1 MVAKTPLTESLTD
14 QRPPLK
20 GAAQR
25 IFDAALDLFYQRG
38 IRAVG
43 VDDIVCEAGVTK
55 PSLYR
60 NFASKEDLVV
70 ACLEEVTRDGI
81 EKMDAV
87 IAEAGDNPRDQV
99 RALIAHKAAGMTD
112 PGFRGCAIS
121 NCAVEFPEPGHQGRR
136 VIEECKIQFR
146 DKFVELTRAMQA
158 REPEALADG
167 LILLIE
173 GAYSSSHVYGSQ
185 GPAQSLVRAAD
196 ALIESYRPVS

>member
-1 MVAKTPLTESLTD
+1 MAAKSQLNENPVE
-14 QRPPLK
+14 QRAPLK

-38 IRAVG
+38 VRAVG

-60 NFASKEDLVV
+60 SFASKDDLIV
-70 ACLEEVTRDGI
+70 ACLEEVTREGF
-81 EKMDAV
+81 EKMEAV
-87 IAEAGDNPRDQV
+87 IEAAGDNPRDQL
-99 RALIAHKAAGMTD
+99 RALIAYKAAGMTE

-121 NCAVEFPEPGHQGRR
+121 NTAVEFPEPGHQGRK
-136 VIEECKIQFR
+136 VIEDCKVHFR
-146 DKFVELTRAMQA
+146 DRIVDLTRAMKS

-167 LILLIE
+167 LVLLIE
-173 GAYSSSHVYGSQ
+173 GAYSSCHVYGSQ

-196 ALIESYRPVS
+196 ALIDCYRPHS